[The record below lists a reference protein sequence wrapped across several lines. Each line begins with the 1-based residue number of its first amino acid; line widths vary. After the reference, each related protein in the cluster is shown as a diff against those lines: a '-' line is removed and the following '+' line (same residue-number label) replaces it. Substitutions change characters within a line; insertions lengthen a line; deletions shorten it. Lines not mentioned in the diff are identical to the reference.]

1 MWLRSGKHFFRC
13 SKTGQS
19 WPAAHAFTLIE
30 LLVVIA
36 IIAIL
41 VALLLPALATTKEQ
55 GQRTSC
61 LNNLRQ
67 VYVGCTVY
75 TGDNQDV
82 LFQARPNSTD
92 GSDWVQVCLDPTMA
106 SMGVAGLPK
115 FNTMDRMAFTNA
127 GKSIW
132 SCPNRPGFPVYEP
145 GFADDEKTLAPG
157 QIVLGYQYFGGITT
171 WVNPGGSFP
180 SRSPVKTTKSQPW
193 WVVAADTTMRIDGAW
208 GQGSRSDTSGPDD
221 PLGPDAFLNAPS
233 HLPNRRPAG
242 GNQVFMDGSA
252 GWQKFDTMWFLT
264 SWVADGTRDSF
275 IYQNPRDFSA
285 ALLSHLPV
293 LTPIHLKE

>member
-1 MWLRSGKHFFRC
+1 
-13 SKTGQS
+13 
-19 WPAAHAFTLIE
+19 LIE

-41 VALLLPALATTKEQ
+41 AALLLPVLASSKEQ
-55 GQRTSC
+55 GHRASC

-67 VYVGCTVY
+67 IYIGSSVYA
-75 TGDNQDV
+75 GDNLEV

-106 SMGVAGLPK
+106 STGVAGLPK
-115 FNTMDRMAFTNA
+115 FTTMDRMAFTNS

-132 SCPNRPGFPVYEP
+132 SCPNRPGLPVYEP
-145 GFADDEKTLAPG
+145 GFADDEHTLDPG

-171 WVNPGGSFP
+171 WVNPAGSFP
-180 SRSPVKTTKSQPW
+180 ALSPVKTTKAQPW
-193 WVVAADTTMRIDGAW
+193 WVVAADTAMRIDGAW
-208 GQGSRSDTSGPDD
+208 GQGSRSDNSGPDD
-221 PLGPDAFLNAPS
+221 PLGPDAYLNVPS
-233 HLPNRRPAG
+233 HLPYRRPDG

-252 GWQKFDTMWFLT
+252 GWQKFDSMWFLT

-275 IYQNPRDFSA
+275 IYQSPRDFSEV
-285 ALLSHLPV
+285 LLNRLQF
-293 LTPIHLKE
+293 LTPSHLKE